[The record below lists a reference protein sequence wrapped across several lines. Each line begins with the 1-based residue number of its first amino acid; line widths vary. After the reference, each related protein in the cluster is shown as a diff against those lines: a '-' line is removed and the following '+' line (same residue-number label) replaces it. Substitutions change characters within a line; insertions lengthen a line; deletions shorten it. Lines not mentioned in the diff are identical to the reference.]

1 MKVAL
6 FATCLVDTLTP
17 QVARATADAAGAAR
31 ARGRRPARAELLR
44 ADARQHRLPPRGRA
58 DRRQPRARPSPG
70 AEAIVAP
77 SGSCV
82 ASIHHQQAAVAR
94 RAGEHALADEA
105 AELAGRTY
113 ELSQFL
119 VDVLG
124 VTDVGAYYP
133 HRVTYHP
140 TCHSLRLLRVG
151 DRPLRL
157 LRAVR
162 GLDLVELPGAD
173 QCCGFGGTFAVKN
186 ADTSTAMLADKM
198 ANVLSHARR
207 GLHRRRRVLPDAHRR
222 RAVPA
227 ALGHPHRAPGRDPRL
242 DGGRRDPAPVHR
254 RRRCPDDRRLPR
266 HARPRPRGRR
276 ATCAATSPFPDAARD
291 RAARRP
297 AAAPTSAT
305 PPAPSAPSGPRSSA
319 RCPTG
324 RSCARPAG
332 RSRPPR
338 WPAST
343 ST

>member
-17 QVARATADAAGAAR
+17 QVAQATAALLRAAR
-31 ARGRRPARAELLR
+31 TRGRRPAG
-44 ADARQHRLPPRGRA
+44 ADAAAGRCTSTPA
-58 DRRQPRARPSPG
+58 TAARPCRSCANHVRAFAG

-82 ASIHHQQAAVAR
+82 GLDPPPAGRRRPPGRGA
-94 RAGEHALADEA
+94 RAGRRGRGSWPA
-105 AELAGRTY
+105 RTY
-113 ELSQFL
+113 ELSEFL

-140 TCHSLRLLRVG
+140 TCHSLRMLRVG
-151 DRPLRL
+151 DRPLQL

-186 ADTSTAMLADKM
+186 ADTSTAMLTDKM
-198 ANVLSHARR
+198 ANVLSTARR
-207 GLHRRRRVLPDAHRR
+207 GLHRRRLVLPDAHRR

-242 DGGRRDPAPVHR
+242 DGGSRD
-254 RRRCPDDRRLPR
+254 
-266 HARPRPRGRR
+266 ARM
-276 ATCAATSPFPDAARD
+276 TSP
-291 RAARRP
+291 RRP
-297 AAAPTSAT
+297 AV
-305 PPAPSAPSGPRSSA
+305 PA
-319 RCPTG
+319 
-324 RSCARPAG
+324 
-332 RSRPPR
+332 
-338 WPAST
+338 
-343 ST
+343 